1 MTPLGKQENAAE
13 EWQRKWEAIGL
24 GKRDRDREK
33 TTDVIIHPC
42 NLEIGVKK
50 KQSKMI
56 KVCKIKMGN

>member
-13 EWQRKWEAIGL
+13 EWQRKWEAIGKKGGCERQQML
-24 GKRDRDREK
+24 LF
-33 TTDVIIHPC
+33 THVI
-42 NLEIGVKK
+42 LEIGVKK